1 VIPTMYVISKQKM
14 KKKIRRIMDDTELGD
29 ETKRKIAMEK
39 VCDLSSI
46 SASGICFFVLFEL
59 NYLGCNLAL

>member
-1 VIPTMYVISKQKM
+1 VIPTMYVFSKQKM

-46 SASGICFFVLFEL
+46 SASDICLLFCFV
-59 NYLGCNLAL
+59 